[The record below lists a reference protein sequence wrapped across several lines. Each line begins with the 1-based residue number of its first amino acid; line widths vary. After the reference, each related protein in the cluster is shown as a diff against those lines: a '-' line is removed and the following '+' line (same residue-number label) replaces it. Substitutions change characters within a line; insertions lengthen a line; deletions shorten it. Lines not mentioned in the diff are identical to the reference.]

1 MVNDTPKGWHRHK
14 NGNGL
19 VQDTATVEDGCFVGE
34 DACVY
39 GNARVYG
46 NAWVYGDA
54 QVYGDARV
62 SGDALVYG
70 NARVSCN
77 AWVYGDAQVYGDARV
92 SGDALVYGNARV
104 SCNAWVYGDA
114 QVYGKII
121 LISGLQW
128 ELNTSGIDK
137 KGNKL
142 YSIGCMQ
149 GTFSYHTK
157 RYNDPAYNGSCNK
170 ESREQILSALRLLK
184 KLRGEN

>member
-46 NAWVYGDA
+46 
-54 QVYGDARV
+54 
-62 SGDALVYG
+62 
-70 NARVSCN
+70 N